1 MKRRRSPPIFAT
13 FPRLWCR
20 RLRASS
26 WRAASAVFLVLVLL
40 YAFGTLVAGSSA
52 AAAAFIP
59 LAYTMIPNGGAFL
72 LALLMAILAALAGGY
87 YWLHSGNPDALRKIV
102 LQQCVPHQQQQQN
115 PSPCAEVNLKGGYVL
130 FKDRNGPLQYLLMP
144 TYRINGTESPLL
156 LEPLTPNFFWQAW
169 QGREIMSQRH
179 GAPVPD
185 NAVSLAINS
194 RSGRTQNHF
203 HIHISCLRPDVRA
216 QLDKDAAAISSRW
229 LPLPG
234 GLQGHEYLARRVTEA
249 ELAQRSPFLML
260 AEEVPEAREHMGR
273 FALAMAQ
280 QSDGSLVLLATER
293 NLLTLNR
300 ASAEEIQYHR
310 CAILNANH

>member
-1 MKRRRSPPIFAT
+1 MRRVRY
-13 FPRLWCR
+13 L
-20 RLRASS
+20 
-26 WRAASAVFLVLVLL
+26 
-40 YAFGTLVAGSSA
+40 
-52 AAAAFIP
+52 
-59 LAYTMIPNGGAFL
+59 L
-72 LALLMAILAALAGGY
+72 LALLVVVVAAMAGGY

-102 LQQCVPHQQQQQN
+102 LQQCVPNQQQHQN
-115 PSPCAEVNLKGGYVL
+115 PAPCAEVNLKGGYVL

-156 LEPLTPNFFWQAW
+156 LNPLTPNFFWQAW
-169 QGREIMSQRH
+169 QGREIMSQHR
-179 GAPVPD
+179 GSAVSD
-185 NAVSLAINS
+185 DAVSLTINS

-203 HIHISCLRPDVRA
+203 HIHISCLRPDVRT
-216 QLDKDAAAISSRW
+216 QLDKEAPAISSRW

-234 GLQGHEYLARRVTEA
+234 GLLGHEYLARRVTET

-273 FALAMAQ
+273 FALAMAK

-300 ASAEEIQYHR
+300 ASAEEIQDHR
-310 CAILNANH
+310 CLILK

>member
-1 MKRRRSPPIFAT
+1 MRRVR
-13 FPRLWCR
+13 
-20 RLRASS
+20 
-26 WRAASAVFLVLVLL
+26 
-40 YAFGTLVAGSSA
+40 Y
-52 AAAAFIP
+52 
-59 LAYTMIPNGGAFL
+59 FL
-72 LALLMAILAALAGGY
+72 LALLVAILAALAGGY

-156 LEPLTPNFFWQAW
+156 LDPLTPNFFWQAW

-234 GLQGHEYLARRVTEA
+234 GLQGHEYLAR
-249 ELAQRSPFLML
+249 Q
-260 AEEVPEAREHMGR
+260 HMGR

-300 ASAEEIQYHR
+300 ASAEEIQDHR